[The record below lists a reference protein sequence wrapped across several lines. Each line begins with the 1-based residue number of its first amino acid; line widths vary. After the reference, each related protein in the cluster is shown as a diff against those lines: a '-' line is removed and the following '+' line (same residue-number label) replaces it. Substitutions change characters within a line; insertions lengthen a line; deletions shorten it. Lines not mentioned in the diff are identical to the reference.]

1 MFPVIVTLGDRQF
14 HLIETIRQIVSI
26 FPKLFFPLFD
36 KKFSYLLK
44 VGSLGRQYISVVFF
58 IESAPFQMFELYF
71 GVSFGKRS
79 RYKAGKCRSNRL
91 HTQFS
96 HSIQYLVLQFYL
108 LLLPTVR
115 KRAVPTIQIPHTMPW
130 QMCRAGKKSPYILFF
145 QSHFQPHS
153 LGNRLARYGSQ
164 RHIDS
169 PQSHPVD
176 FLFPAFPIP
185 IRSCITKGT
194 HIQEISVLIRRSLLF
209 QNKIGPSLR
218 QLHMFP
224 APCFHRRASL
234 S

>member
-1 MFPVIVTLGDRQF
+1 
-14 HLIETIRQIVSI
+14 
-26 FPKLFFPLFD
+26 
-36 KKFSYLLK
+36 
-44 VGSLGRQYISVVFF
+44 
-58 IESAPFQMFELYF
+58 MFELYF

-194 HIQEISVLIRRSLLF
+194 HIQEISVLIRRMYMLF
-209 QNKIGPSLR
+209 QNKIGPSL
-218 QLHMFP
+218 QATPICSPLHVFID
-224 APCFHRRASL
+224 RASL
-234 S
+234 LVNKYGTHNK